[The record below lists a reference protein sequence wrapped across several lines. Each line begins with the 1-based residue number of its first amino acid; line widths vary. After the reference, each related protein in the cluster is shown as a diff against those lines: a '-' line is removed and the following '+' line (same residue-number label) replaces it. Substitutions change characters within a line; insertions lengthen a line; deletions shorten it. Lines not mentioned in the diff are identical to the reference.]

1 MDSLVKIGL
10 NVVVYKIPQISNLHR
25 MNLQAQTLY
34 YIPLI
39 PMVLQVIKKEKKDKK
54 EKLCQKTKKKCTY
67 RKVQDSIRSW
77 NLLTI
82 EFFPPPPS
90 IVVTFEGISGILT
103 QFI

>member
-39 PMVLQVIKKEKKDKK
+39 PMVLQVIKKEKKIKKKNFVRKPRRNALK
-54 EKLCQKTKKKCTY
+54 EKS
-67 RKVQDSIRSW
+67 R
-77 NLLTI
+77 
-82 EFFPPPPS
+82 
-90 IVVTFEGISGILT
+90 T
-103 QFI
+103 QLEAGTCLQ

>member
-39 PMVLQVIKKEKKDKK
+39 PMVLQVIKKEKKIKKKNFVRKPRRNALK
-54 EKLCQKTKKKCTY
+54 EKS
-67 RKVQDSIRSW
+67 R
-77 NLLTI
+77 
-82 EFFPPPPS
+82 
-90 IVVTFEGISGILT
+90 T
-103 QFI
+103 QLETGTCLQ